1 MDWTAVLEKRVPVPW
16 KPTLVNDTDTSYFS
30 RKYTVAEVDDPSTL
44 VWFGVCC
51 EV

>member
-1 MDWTAVLEKRVPVPW
+1 MPVPW

-30 RKYTVAEVDDPSTL
+30 HKYTVAEVDDPSTL